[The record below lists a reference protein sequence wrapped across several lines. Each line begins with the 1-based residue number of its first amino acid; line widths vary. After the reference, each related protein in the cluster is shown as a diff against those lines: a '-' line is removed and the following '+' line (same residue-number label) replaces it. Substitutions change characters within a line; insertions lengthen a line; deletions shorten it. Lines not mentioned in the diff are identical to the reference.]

1 MKPGTRTIAALGL
14 LMSVSGGAACA
25 QILGADFDVHGTGSG
40 GAGGGTTTSSST
52 TTGST
57 NTSATT
63 TGSAGGGG
71 AGAGGSGGAA
81 PTCDGGPCPEVIADH
96 LDLPWGIALHGAHV
110 YWTVAGKMEGEG
122 KVMRAPVAGGPAE
135 LLASGLSSPDQLF
148 VDDQHAYWTRNMVDG
163 AVERIPVDGSESV
176 EVIADGLVSPIG
188 ITGDAEK
195 IHFSTS
201 DGYVKSHPLAAG
213 LPGSS
218 VILSKQHPSPSVL
231 VLSGG
236 GIFFA
241 EYSVGGGVFRLDL
254 ATHDEQTLAM
264 GQTTPNAVVV
274 SDKVYFTTTK
284 VGGAVNRVDIP
295 GEAPTQFA
303 PDQNQPAGIAAD
315 ELYIYWANFGD
326 GTIRRLKKGG
336 GTPEILASGQR
347 SPNGIVVD
355 DEAIYWTNFELDA
368 AVMKL
373 AK

>member
-1 MKPGTRTIAALGL
+1 MKPGTTMMAALGL
-14 LMSVSGGAACA
+14 LTSVSGGLACA
-25 QILGADFDVHGTGSG
+25 QILGADFDVHG
-40 GAGGGTTTSSST
+40 AGGSSTTSSTTTSST
-52 TTGST
+52 TV
-57 NTSATT
+57 TS
-63 TGSAGGGG
+63 SVSSSSGGG
-71 AGAGGSGGAA
+71 AGAGGSGGGA

-96 LDLPWGIALHGAHV
+96 LDLPWGIVLHGPHV
-110 YWTVAGKMEGEG
+110 YWTVAGKIEGEG
-122 KVMRAPVAGGPAE
+122 KVMRAPIAGGQAE
-135 LLASGLSSPDQLF
+135 LLAGGLSSPDQLF
-148 VDDQHAYWTRNMVDG
+148 VNDQHVYWTRNMVAG
-163 AVERIPVDGSESV
+163 AVERVPLDGSESV

-188 ITGDAEK
+188 ITGDADE
-195 IHFSTS
+195 IYFTTS
-201 DGYVKSHPLAAG
+201 DGYVQSHPLAAG

-236 GIFFA
+236 GLFFA
-241 EYSVGGGVFRLDL
+241 EYRAGGGVFRLDL
-254 ATHDEQTLAM
+254 GTHEELGLAM
-264 GQTTPNAVVV
+264 GQSTPNAVVV
-274 SDKVYFTTTK
+274 SDKVYFTTTR
-284 VGGAVNRVDIP
+284 VGGAVNRVDVP
-295 GEAPTQFA
+295 GEAPTLFA

-315 ELYIYWANFGD
+315 DLYIYWANFGD